1 MRMPSDQSTL
11 KLAFA
16 GRGELRFPSLPT
28 ALALASGVYRVL
40 AERALPRLR
49 GESPVLYVGSAE
61 RLGDRLTPR
70 HHVLP
75 QLASLTAEL
84 DLALTLEV
92 HGVAAGEAPLGL
104 PEDAWARL
112 LETHALADYQRKHL
126 ELPPLNRRSEGFVP
140 GRAME
145 AVAQVLAGKDESRI
159 RGHLLACDEAW
170 SAVTYVPLLVR
181 GRSRQP
187 RHRPMPQVLWT
198 WPEKWWPGE
207 TPWWRSRRGPGGQST
222 PLLTAD
228 VLYFFAPVDHAL
240 APLAGMDADRY
251 DFAQEG
257 GAWVYRRLTRP
268 GWLDLTATPSTAE
281 LAKAIEGAAR
291 VLLPG

>member
-11 KLAFA
+11 KLPFA
-16 GRGELRFPSLPT
+16 RRGELRFPSLPT

-84 DLALTLEV
+84 DHALTLEV

-140 GRAME
+140 GRTME
-145 AVAQVLAGKDESRI
+145 AVARVLAGKDESRI
-159 RGHLLACDEAW
+159 RGHLPACDEVW
-170 SAVTYVPLLVR
+170 SAVTYVPLLAR
-181 GRSRQP
+181 GRGRQP

-198 WPEKWWPGE
+198 WPEEWWPGE
-207 TPWWRSRRGPGGQST
+207 LPWWRSRRGPGGQST

-240 APLAGMDADRY
+240 APLAGVDADRY

-257 GAWVYRRLTRP
+257 GTWVYRRLTRP